1 MPKKLSA
8 NQYAKVLY
16 EVTQGLQG
24 ESLHK
29 AITEFTLLVRKNQ
42 AWKRMSEIVEAF
54 QKYARKQEGWVE
66 LHVTSAHTLSEKILE
81 EIRNQFGGKADV
93 TVAEDTTL
101 LGGIKVQTDNKIFDA
116 SVKTQLQKMK
126 ETL

>member
-24 ESLHK
+24 ESLSK
-29 AITEFTLLVRKNQ
+29 AISEFTILVRKNQ
-42 AWKRMSEIVEAF
+42 AWKRMAEIVEAF

-66 LHVTSAHTLSEKILE
+66 LHVTSAHELSEKMIE
-81 EIRNQFGGKADV
+81 EISKQFGGKADV
-93 TVAEDTTL
+93 TVAEDAKL
-101 LGGIKVQTDNKIFDA
+101 IGGIKVQTDNKIFDA